1 MSTASGNPPY
11 VVEPSDHESSQAPE
25 PHSGQPHEQI
35 ETSREDSL
43 QSPYAP
49 KPPHERAAARLHVV
63 DNDQDKISPF
73 IPRRRRSPAPGA
85 PVEAELSASSSVA
98 PSDEEAAA
106 GAEAAALVPE
116 QGAGAPPK
124 EVAQPG
130 LTHKE
135 APAGQQGSEIRCR
148 IIADRHLDEIEASL
162 RLLQRRPGAALRL
175 PRGPVFP
182 APPESIPV
190 PRGATGGAHRS
201 HSGLF
206 AGLPRPR
213 SLDPTPMS
221 PPVLPPARN
230 PHAMLGVA
238 VACIAA
244 AIAGYWLVDG
254 SLSRPAA
261 PTKAALTTSSPLL
274 VNALNSSQAESDDK
288 PEWWRARATGL
299 AKGDLEFEKQPEP
312 GASRVA
318 LVSPAP
324 AVEAPA
330 AVPVPS
336 PKQVEH
342 RVLRPEE
349 IRLLIEQ
356 GEKFMAAGDIV
367 TARMIFERAAQSED
381 ATAALALGAAY
392 DPLVLSKLGV
402 LGMHSSL
409 EKARVWYAKAQ
420 SLGSTQA
427 IARLK
432 ALEDR

>member
-1 MSTASGNPPY
+1 
-11 VVEPSDHESSQAPE
+11 VVEPPDHERSQAPE
-25 PHSGQPHEQI
+25 PQAGHEQI
-35 ETSREDSL
+35 EASREESL

-63 DNDQDKISPF
+63 DNEKDRISPF

-98 PSDEEAAA
+98 PSDEEATA

-116 QGAGAPPK
+116 QGAGAPSE

-135 APAGQQGSEIRCR
+135 APAGQQGSEIRRR

-182 APPESIPV
+182 APPEPIPA
-190 PRGATGGAHRS
+190 PRGATGGAHGPR
-201 HSGLF
+201 SGLF

-254 SLSRPAA
+254 PLSRPAA

-288 PEWWRARATGL
+288 PEWWRASGL

-342 RVLRPEE
+342 RALRPEE

-402 LGMHSSL
+402 LGMQSSL

>member
-25 PHSGQPHEQI
+25 PHSGQPHEQS

-175 PRGPVFP
+175 LADLFFLRRQSPFRYRGVQ
-182 APPESIPV
+182 PEALTDRTAGCSRDSLGRARSIP
-190 PRGATGGAHRS
+190 PRCHRQS
-201 HSGLF
+201 CHLL
-206 AGLPRPR
+206 A
-213 SLDPTPMS
+213 TPM
-221 PPVLPPARN
+221 RCW
-230 PHAMLGVA
+230 G
-238 VACIAA
+238 
-244 AIAGYWLVDG
+244 
-254 SLSRPAA
+254 
-261 PTKAALTTSSPLL
+261 
-274 VNALNSSQAESDDK
+274 
-288 PEWWRARATGL
+288 
-299 AKGDLEFEKQPEP
+299 
-312 GASRVA
+312 
-318 LVSPAP
+318 
-324 AVEAPA
+324 
-330 AVPVPS
+330 
-336 PKQVEH
+336 
-342 RVLRPEE
+342 
-349 IRLLIEQ
+349 
-356 GEKFMAAGDIV
+356 
-367 TARMIFERAAQSED
+367 
-381 ATAALALGAAY
+381 
-392 DPLVLSKLGV
+392 
-402 LGMHSSL
+402 
-409 EKARVWYAKAQ
+409 
-420 SLGSTQA
+420 
-427 IARLK
+427 
-432 ALEDR
+432 

>member
-1 MSTASGNPPY
+1 MSTASGNPPH
-11 VVEPSDHESSQAPE
+11 VVELSDHESNQAPE
-25 PHSGQPHEQI
+25 PQAGPPHERI
-35 ETSREDSL
+35 ETSSEDSL
-43 QSPYAP
+43 HSPYAP
-49 KPPHERAAARLHVV
+49 KPPHERAAARLHAV
-63 DNDQDKISPF
+63 DNDKDKISPF
-73 IPRRRRSPAPGA
+73 IPRRRRSPAPGT
-85 PVEAELSASSSVA
+85 PVEAELSASASVA
-98 PSDEEAAA
+98 PSDEEAAV

-116 QGAGAPPK
+116 QGAGALPK
-124 EVAQPG
+124 QVAQPG
-130 LTHKE
+130 LT
-135 APAGQQGSEIRCR
+135 PAGQQDSEIRRR
-148 IIADRHLDEIEASL
+148 IIADRHLDQIEASL
-162 RLLQRRPGAALRL
+162 RLLQRREGAAMRL

-182 APPESIPV
+182 PPPEPI
-190 PRGATGGAHRS
+190 RGARRER
-201 HSGLF
+201 SGLF
-206 AGLPRPR
+206 TGLPWPP
-213 SLDPTPMS
+213 SLDPTPLS
-221 PPVLPPARN
+221 PPALPPARN
-230 PHAMLGVA
+230 PHAILGVA
-238 VACIAA
+238 IACIAA

-254 SLSRPAA
+254 PLSHPAV
-261 PTKAALTTSSPLL
+261 PTQVALTTPSPLL
-274 VNALNSSQAESDDK
+274 LNALNSSEPQSDDK

-312 GASRVA
+312 GTSQVA

-324 AVEAPA
+324 AVEARA

-336 PKQVEH
+336 PKQIEH
-342 RVLRPEE
+342 RALRPEE

-402 LGMHSSL
+402 LGTESSL

-420 SLGSTQA
+420 TLGSTQA